1 MALNKRLMSA
11 GSPVCTTEAV
21 DIFGDSSGVALYSL
35 DYDASDAGSYNGAA
49 SNVTFGVG
57 GKTLYGAEFNGSS
70 SDIILPQNTA
80 FD

>member
-35 DYDASDAGSYNGAA
+35 DY
-49 SNVTFGVG
+49 
-57 GKTLYGAEFNGSS
+57 L
-70 SDIILPQNTA
+70 L
-80 FD
+80 